1 MTESVST
8 IETNRIP
15 EKVDEVV
22 DVYLKLIEIDCQTYW
37 NRPKYVNLSFYV
49 SLYFC
54 T

>member
-22 DVYLKLIEIDCQTYW
+22 DVYLKLIEDRLPDLLEPPQVC
-37 NRPKYVNLSFYV
+37 
-49 SLYFC
+49 
-54 T
+54 